1 LEISVEES
9 TDLISFED
17 IGTITEIDTDR
28 KNIIDFLSS
37 RDMNFFGQG
46 FNSIVQDYQQY
57 LTKEINKE
65 MYLTNRVLPNYLD
78 KRYQSENF
86 GTGNYSSNFY
96 KPNTQSLLVN
106 TIISSGLILLLVL
119 FSFPIYK
126 FLIKRDYES
135 SLKILFLILFF
146 FVIPVE
152 EFTAFTGLILG
163 YGFRMLNMGVVIDKS
178 I

>member
-9 TDLISFED
+9 IDLISFED
-17 IGTITEIDTDR
+17 IGTIAELDTDR
-28 KNIIDFLSS
+28 KNIIDFLFS

-46 FNSIVQDYQQY
+46 FNSIVQNYQQY
-57 LTKEINKE
+57 LTKEINEE
-65 MYLTNRVLPNYLD
+65 MYITNRVLPNYLD
-78 KRYQSENF
+78 KRYQYKNF

-106 TIISSGLILLLVL
+106 TIISSGLILLLIL

-135 SLKILFLILFF
+135 LLKILFLLLFF

-152 EFTAFTGLILG
+152 EFNAFTGLIFG
-163 YGFRMLNMGVVIDKS
+163 YGFRMLDMGVLVDKS